1 MPAEQTN
8 QMNLV
13 FLICNPNK
21 FLLAVLHSFPQ
32 FSALLFETT
41 TVSDVDSLRT
51 SDKLEVINKK
61 HLDVKLCSR
70 KCLNNTCIRKFNF
83 GHPNL

>member
-1 MPAEQTN
+1 
-8 QMNLV
+8 MNLV
-13 FLICNPNK
+13 FLICNLTK

-61 HLDVKLCSR
+61 HQ
-70 KCLNNTCIRKFNF
+70 T
-83 GHPNL
+83 